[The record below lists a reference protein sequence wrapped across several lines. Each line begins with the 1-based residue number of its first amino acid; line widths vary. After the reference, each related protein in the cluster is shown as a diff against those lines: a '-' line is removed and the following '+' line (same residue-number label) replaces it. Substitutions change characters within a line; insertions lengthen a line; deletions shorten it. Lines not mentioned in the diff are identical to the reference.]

1 MTEQWENSKSSKN
14 TGRTV
19 DKGNK
24 QGISKIKKHRV
35 TNTSD
40 IVGYNEI
47 YALEKVQMMFKVSP
61 ESIVFKFIV
70 ACHCQQASKC
80 YSQWIENL
88 SCGISPH
95 LKKNIAEKINS
106 TRFEIPGGWHG
117 DVFRWTKYVLPLV
130 CWFLPTLEWCRIE
143 FRHNNPPR

>member
-106 TRFEIPGGWHG
+106 TRLKYQEVDTEMFSDEQSMFYLWFADFFPLWN
-117 DVFRWTKYVLPLV
+117 DV
-130 CWFLPTLEWCRIE
+130 E
-143 FRHNNPPR
+143 

>member
-106 TRFEIPGGWHG
+106 TRLKYLEVDTEMFSDEQSMFYLWFADFFPLWN
-117 DVFRWTKYVLPLV
+117 DV
-130 CWFLPTLEWCRIE
+130 E
-143 FRHNNPPR
+143 

>member
-35 TNTSD
+35 KNTSD

-106 TRFEIPGGWHG
+106 TRL
-117 DVFRWTKYVLPLV
+117 KYQEVDTEMFSDEQSIFTFGLLISSH
-130 CWFLPTLEWCRIE
+130 FGMM
-143 FRHNNPPR
+143 

>member
-106 TRFEIPGGWHG
+106 TRL
-117 DVFRWTKYVLPLV
+117 KY
-130 CWFLPTLEWCRIE
+130 LEVDTEMFSDEQSI
-143 FRHNNPPR
+143 FTFGLLISSHFGMM